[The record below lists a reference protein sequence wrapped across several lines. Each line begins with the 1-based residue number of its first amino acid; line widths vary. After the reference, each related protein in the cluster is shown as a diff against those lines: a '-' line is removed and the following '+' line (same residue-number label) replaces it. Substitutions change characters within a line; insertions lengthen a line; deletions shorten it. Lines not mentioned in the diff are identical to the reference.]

1 MPAPSGRSAAR
12 QALSRPP
19 LSFAAAVSRIHSG
32 RKGRAGSHRPYPA
45 TRPEWV
51 TLAPEEAANQAV
63 QLAKGGRSAAQVG
76 AALRDGFGVPGVRL
90 LTGKR
95 MATVL
100 ADGGVRAE
108 VPDDLQ
114 ALLKRVVHLQR
125 HLETHPNDLA
135 NRRGLTLME
144 SRIRR
149 LARYYRQRRRIPES
163 WRYSAAGAA
172 LQVE

>member
-1 MPAPSGRSAAR
+1 M
-12 QALSRPP
+12 
-19 LSFAAAVSRIHSG
+19 SRIHSG
-32 RKGRAGSHRPYPA
+32 RKGRSGSHRPYPL

-51 TLAPEEAANQAV
+51 SLSAEEVVAQAV
-63 QLAKGGRSAAQVG
+63 QLAKGGRSASEVG
-76 AALRDGFGVPGVRL
+76 LALRDGFGVPSARSVL
-90 LTGKR
+90 GKR
-95 MATVL
+95 LGTVL
-100 ADGGVRAE
+100 ADQGLRPE
-108 VPDDLQ
+108 IPDDLQ

>member
-1 MPAPSGRSAAR
+1 M
-12 QALSRPP
+12 
-19 LSFAAAVSRIHSG
+19 SRIHSG
-32 RKGRAGSHRPYPA
+32 RKGRAGSHRPYPL

-51 TLAPEEAANQAV
+51 TASSEEVATQAV

-76 AALRDGFGVPGVRL
+76 LALRDGLGVPSSRAV
-90 LTGKR
+90 TGKR
-95 MATVL
+95 LAALL
-100 ADGGVRAE
+100 ADGGVKPE

-125 HLETHPNDLA
+125 HLAANPNDLA

-149 LARYYRQRRRIPES
+149 LARYYRQHRRIPES

>member
-1 MPAPSGRSAAR
+1 M
-12 QALSRPP
+12 
-19 LSFAAAVSRIHSG
+19 SRIHSG
-32 RKGRAGSHRPYPA
+32 RKGRAGSHRPFPL
-45 TRPEWV
+45 TRPDWV
-51 TLAPEEAANQAV
+51 TLSAEEVAQQAV

-76 AALRDGFGVPGVRL
+76 LALRDGLGVPSSRAV
-90 LTGKR
+90 TGKR
-95 MATVL
+95 LAVVL
-100 ADGGVRAE
+100 AEGGVTAE

-125 HLETHPNDLA
+125 HLATHPNDLA

-149 LARYYRQRRRIPES
+149 LARYYRQHRRIPES

>member
-1 MPAPSGRSAAR
+1 M
-12 QALSRPP
+12 
-19 LSFAAAVSRIHSG
+19 SRIHSG
-32 RKGRAGSHRPYPA
+32 RKGRAGSHRPYPL

-51 TLAPEEAANQAV
+51 SASAEEVVTQAV

-76 AALRDGFGVPGVRL
+76 LALRDGLGVPSSRAV
-90 LTGKR
+90 TGKR
-95 MATVL
+95 LSTLL
-100 ADGGVRAE
+100 AEAGVKPE
-108 VPDDLQ
+108 IPEDLQ

-125 HLETHPNDLA
+125 HLATHPTDLA

-149 LARYYRQRRRIPES
+149 LARYYRQRRKIPEG
-163 WRYSAAGAA
+163 WRYSSAGAA